1 MSSCRSQGWSWQSR
15 GAVIPWAL
23 PLLLGL
29 SGCAGTPWG
38 DTLSGSFPSP
48 QEEQDPRTSEPAR
61 EPEPAPS
68 GAPRTPAAVAPAQQ
82 PTGQPTEQPT
92 RQPPASA
99 PVTVPKPGTSLP
111 AAGSRPQTPQQ
122 GPPAGKTQP
131 PKVRAVAQST
141 SPTPYRVTIRLPQ
154 ADPSAPAEG
163 VTEALRAAG
172 IPFEVE
178 TIERVKGGSPQGTE
192 ATPTPTVRP
201 APPAR

>member
-1 MSSCRSQGWSWQSR
+1 MRSRRSQGWSWQSR
-15 GAVIPWAL
+15 GAVIPWVL
-23 PLLLGL
+23 PLIIGL

-38 DTLSGSFPSP
+38 ETLSGSFPSP
-48 QEEQDPRTSEPAR
+48 QEEQEPRTSEPAR

-68 GAPRTPAAVAPAQQ
+68 GTPRTPAAVTSPAQQ
-82 PTGQPTEQPT
+82 PPGQAT
-92 RQPPASA
+92 RQLPASSPA
-99 PVTVPKPGTSLP
+99 PESKPGTSLP
-111 AAGSRPQTPQQ
+111 AGGSRPQAPQQ
-122 GPPAGKTQP
+122 SPPAGKTQL
-131 PKVRAVAQST
+131 PKVRAVAQPT

-178 TIERVKGGSPQGTE
+178 TIERVKGGGPQGPE
-192 ATPTPTVRP
+192 GTPTSTVRP